1 MKYGKIRI
9 EDGNLIFSKHMML
22 NYLPCKDILW
32 AYKRKEGV
40 EGGAQKQYSTSFLV
54 IVTRRRKKYQ
64 FEMTDREILKCIQ
77 LLKALNPKMATG
89 FPQGSRIVLQSL
101 PNTRDLGA
109 LETEDGRHILPKRL
123 LRSGSLYHMSIT
135 DQDTLM
141 NEYHLSTVV
150 DFRTRM
156 ECLEK
161 PDTVMEGVQYHEM
174 SIVDEETLGITRSGS
189 LTDLLKNFGEVPE
202 EFMQKQYE
210 ALVHDEYSVKQY
222 ARFLDILLHQEEGAV
237 LWHCSAGKDR
247 VGVGTALLL
256 SALGVPKKT
265 IYEDFMRTN
274 RYLDKEMEYMIRFLE
289 TKMIVDN
296 EVMDKI
302 RLFYRVKEEYLD
314 TVFDTIKRDYGSMD
328 MFMKKA
334 LYMNPKNI
342 EVLRK
347 KYLV

>member
-1 MKYGKIRI
+1 M
-9 EDGNLIFSKHMML
+9 
-22 NYLPCKDILW
+22 
-32 AYKRKEGV
+32 
-40 EGGAQKQYSTSFLV
+40 
-54 IVTRRRKKYQ
+54 
-64 FEMTDREILKCIQ
+64 
-77 LLKALNPKMATG
+77 
-89 FPQGSRIVLQSL
+89 QSL

-123 LRSGSLYHMSIT
+123 LRSGSLYHISIT
-135 DQDTLM
+135 DQDMLTH
-141 NEYHLSTVV
+141 EYHLSTVV

-161 PDTVMEGVQYHEM
+161 PDTIIEGVQYHEIP
-174 SIVDEETLGITRSGS
+174 IVDEETLGITRLGS
-189 LTDLLKNFGEVPE
+189 PTELLRNFKEIPE
-202 EFMQKQYE
+202 EFMLKQYE
-210 ALVHDEYSVKQY
+210 SLVHDEYSIKQY
-222 ARFLDILLHQEEGAV
+222 ARFLDVLLHQNEGAV

-256 SALGVPKKT
+256 CALGVPKKT
-265 IYEDFMRTN
+265 IYEDFVKTN
-274 RYLDKEMEYMIRFLE
+274 MYLDKEMEYMIRFLE

-296 EVMDKI
+296 QVMDKI

-314 TVFDTIKRDYGSMD
+314 IVFETIKKDFGSMD